1 MNDISSHSPI
11 LITGATGYVGS
22 WVARLLLEQ
31 GVTVHVTVRD
41 LNQKSRYQHLIDL
54 DQSLPGNIRFFQA
67 DLLKEGSF
75 SEAMKNTK
83 AIFHIASP
91 FKLAINDPQTELIDP
106 ALQGTKNVLHQANQT
121 PSVKKVILTSSC
133 AAMFGDNV
141 DLDQL
146 KNKTLTEECWNT
158 SSTLTHNPY
167 SYSKTL
173 AEKAAWDIAKQ
184 QDQWQMI
191 AINPCLVMGP
201 SLSPYSDSESLRLLR
216 QLKDGSLRP
225 GVANIGMGI
234 VDVRDVALAHINA
247 LTSSKAQG
255 RHIICGHSSSFLEI
269 AQILHQKYGTTHPI
283 PNRALP
289 KILCWLFGPIM
300 LKGITRK
307 YIQNNINIA
316 WKANTEKSISD
327 LDMNYRPLDTTL
339 FDAFES
345 I

>member
-1 MNDISSHSPI
+1 MTDINTYSPI

-22 WVARLLLEQ
+22 WVTRLLLEQ
-31 GVTVHVTVRD
+31 GVTVHITVRD
-41 LNQKSRYQHLIDL
+41 LKQKSRYQHLIDMG
-54 DQSLPGNIRFFQA
+54 QSLPGHIHFFQA

-75 SEAMKNTK
+75 SEAMQGTK

-133 AAMFGDNV
+133 AAMFGDNI
-141 DLDQL
+141 DLHSFD
-146 KNKTLTEECWNT
+146 NHTLTEACWNT

-184 QDQWQMI
+184 QGQWEMI

-201 SLSPYSDSESLRLLR
+201 SLSPDSDSESLRLLR

-234 VDVRDVALAHINA
+234 VDVRDVAQAHINA
-247 LTSSKAQG
+247 LISPKAEG

-269 AQILHQKYGTTHPI
+269 AQILHKKYGATHPI
-283 PNRALP
+283 PKRALP

-307 YIQNNINIA
+307 YIQNNVNVS

-327 LDMNYRPLDTTL
+327 LDMDYRPLDTTL